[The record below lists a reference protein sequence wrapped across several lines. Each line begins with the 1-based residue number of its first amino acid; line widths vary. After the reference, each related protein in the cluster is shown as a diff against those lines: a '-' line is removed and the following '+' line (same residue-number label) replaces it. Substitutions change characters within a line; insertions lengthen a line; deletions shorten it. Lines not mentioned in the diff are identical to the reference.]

1 MDRPFVIREG
11 GETFTLPELLLNG
24 IDIKRVDSTANL
36 PALIVVP
43 PEGKTIENGDS
54 WLLPNLNAIS
64 VRQDSFGNYW
74 VV

>member
-11 GETFTLPELLLNG
+11 GETFTLPELLLDG
-24 IDIKRVDSTANL
+24 IDIKRVDSSPTASVL
-36 PALIVVP
+36 TIVP
-43 PEGKTIENGDS
+43 PEGKTIDSQDS
-54 WLLPNLNAIS
+54 WCLDNLSAIS